1 MDSIEQGIIERAN
14 HKQELQNGLK
24 RLNERKLQ
32 IQECKSQSNTSGD
45 KISMSRNEC
54 NDKITYGDDTN
65 IKLSYD
71 MEPMVEV
78 PYTAEYNVF
87 AIDTQHSKQTE
98 STSNTCLVEKDDS
111 NVTSDLPNMC
121 ENDIQTDQNAEDERA
136 ALANLVA
143 NLNLDVD
150 ENKKI

>member
-24 RLNERKLQ
+24 R
-32 IQECKSQSNTSGD
+32 
-45 KISMSRNEC
+45 
-54 NDKITYGDDTN
+54 DDTN